1 MPVCV
6 LLTEK
11 GMQEVE
17 VDDTPRSTFVK
28 DTLGG
33 EPTIVGSWEDS
44 AIVLLGL
51 QRPKKR
57 EIVPASL
64 LPTHGRDTAPLYFPL
79 MCTRLNAEYAP
90 VDFTMEDYYALL
102 GSYDE

>member
-51 QRPKKR
+51 QRPKKEKLSR
-57 EIVPASL
+57 
-64 LPTHGRDTAPLYFPL
+64 LPCFLPMDATPPP
-79 MCTRLNAEYAP
+79 CT
-90 VDFTMEDYYALL
+90 FH
-102 GSYDE
+102 